1 MKRKTL
7 LFCLGV
13 LVLVLVVLASCG
25 TSRKMRSVTEGEMRA
40 QIQLPESRTFVPE
53 VQDIPAV
60 KKDTLK
66 VTDLDG
72 KEVLIMKAIKDDE
85 TGEMVATE
93 QLNAAVVTAR
103 FRNLAERHGK
113 IDLEFQVIVPE
124 TMRDSKWQ
132 LRMHPDMFILQDSV
146 RLEDVVITGDQYR
159 RAQLRGYEQYQR
171 FLDSIKDSSAFVDT
185 RNLTIWLE
193 RNLPQIYAFA
203 NDSTEVSD
211 DEFYSH
217 FGVSD
222 REAVDHYTNKLAK
235 RWNSRKIAS
244 KDRMWNRYVKTPI
257 VTDGIRL
264 DTVIAGANGDF
275 IYNYV
280 QTINTR
286 KGLRKVDIV
295 LSGEIYE
302 QDRRLYSI
310 PDSEP
315 LTYYISSVAAFVD
328 NTERFLTKII
338 SRRVSANTTA
348 NIEFREGR
356 ADVEEDLF
364 DNAREIA
371 HVKAN
376 LRSLLASEEFDLD
389 SITIVSFAS
398 PEGAKTNNDG
408 LCLRRAQSSSRYFSE
423 YVEYVRDSVR
433 REEGLFIT
441 VGDDNSESGMTTS
454 KRTSARIDFRSRSGG
469 ENWSLLDELVKKDT
483 VLTEE
488 QKADYA
494 LIRSEEADADARER
508 RLSARPYYRHLRDDL
523 YPRLRA
529 VRFDFALHRRGMVQE
544 TMETTEPDTVYA
556 RGVQCIRDRD
566 FETAIEILR
575 PYQDYNTAVAFVA
588 MDYNQSAMA
597 ILKDCEKTAMV
608 NYMLALLYS
617 RAGDDQNA
625 VQCYLNACQ
634 QDATYI
640 SRGNLD
646 PEITALIKKYNL
658 NAEPEDDWGDLGF

>member
-1 MKRKTL
+1 MKRNTIF
-7 LFCLGV
+7 FCLGV
-13 LVLVLVVLASCG
+13 LAFVALVSCG
-25 TSRKMRSVTEGEMRA
+25 TSRKMRTMTEGKMAA

-66 VTDLDG
+66 ITDLDG

-93 QLNAAVVTAR
+93 QLDAAVVTAR

-113 IDLEFQVIVPE
+113 VDLEFQVIVPE
-124 TMRDSKWQ
+124 AMRDSKWQ
-132 LRMHPDMFILQDSV
+132 LRMHPDMFILQDSI
-146 RLEDVVITGDQYR
+146 RLDDVVITGDQYR
-159 RAQLRGYEQYQR
+159 KAQLRGYQQYQR
-171 FLDSIKDSSAFVDT
+171 FLDSIRDSAAFVDT

-211 DEFYSH
+211 EEFYSYY
-217 FGVSD
+217 GVSEQ
-222 REAVDHYTNKLAK
+222 EAVEHYTNKLA
-235 RWNSRKIAS
+235 RSLNNRKIANRQ
-244 KDRMWNRYVKTPI
+244 KMWNRFVKTPI

-264 DTVIAGANGDF
+264 DTVMVGANGDF
-275 IYNYV
+275 IYNYI

-286 KGLRKVDIV
+286 KGLRKVDVV

-302 QDRRLYSI
+302 QDRRLYTI
-310 PDSEP
+310 PTSEP
-315 LTYYISSVAAFVD
+315 LTFYISSVAAFVD
-328 NTERFLTKII
+328 NTERYLTKTI
-338 SRRVSANTTA
+338 SRRVNAAATA
-348 NIEFREGR
+348 NIEFREGK
-356 ADVEEDLF
+356 ADIEENLSE
-364 DNAREIA
+364 NAREIA
-371 HVKAN
+371 NIKEN
-376 LRSLLASEEFDLD
+376 LRSLLASDEFVLD
-389 SITIVSFAS
+389 SITIAPFAS
-398 PEGAKTNNDG
+398 PEGAERSNDL
-408 LCLRRAQSSSRYFSE
+408 LCLRRAESAARYFSR
-423 YVEYVRDSVR
+423 YVEYVRDSIR
-433 REEGLFIT
+433 REEGFFIT
-441 VGDDNSESGMTTS
+441 IGEDNSESGMKAS
-454 KRTSARIDFRSRSGG
+454 DRGSARIDFKSKAGG
-469 ENWSLLDELVKKDT
+469 ENWLLLDELVDRDT
-483 VLTEE
+483 LLTDG
-488 QKADYA
+488 QKADYRLA
-494 LIRSEEADADARER
+494 REEVEDADAREKR
-508 RLSARPYYRHLRDDL
+508 IAAQPYYKHLRNDL
-523 YPRLRA
+523 YPRLRS

-575 PYQDYNTAVAFVA
+575 PYQDYNTAVAYVA

-597 ILKDCEKTAMV
+597 ILEDCERTAMV

-625 VQCYLNACQ
+625 VQCYMNACQ
-634 QDATYI
+634 QDASYI

-646 PEITALIKKYNL
+646 PEITVLIKKYNL